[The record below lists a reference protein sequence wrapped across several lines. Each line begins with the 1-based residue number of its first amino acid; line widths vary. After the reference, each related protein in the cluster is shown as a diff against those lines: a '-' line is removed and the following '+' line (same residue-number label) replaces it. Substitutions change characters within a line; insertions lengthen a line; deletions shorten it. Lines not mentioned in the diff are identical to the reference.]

1 MRKVANAGFFLA
13 LAGSVASAD
22 FCGKLDQNWR
32 ASPRPFPASTTSCV
46 CPGRNASGVTE
57 EMVCAHAVAPVPIA
71 PAGNP
76 KMTTAKMTTQAR
88 RVGCMRR
95 VPTKAGNRAEELSRR
110 AKSGSESIGE
120 QNLKSESV
128 GEQDQR
134 AKSGRETV
142 SLDRGGP
149 IEAVNRGRRFRW
161 ALGKRACT
169 R

>member
-57 EMVCAHAVAPVPIA
+57 EMVCAHAVAPVPNA

-88 RVGCMRR
+88 WVGCMRR
-95 VPTKAGNRAEELSRR
+95 VPTEGGQSGGGNQSASKIRERNGQLGSGRANRGGQSRAEV
-110 AKSGSESIGE
+110 
-120 QNLKSESV
+120 QV
-128 GEQDQR
+128 G
-134 AKSGRETV
+134 
-142 SLDRGGP
+142 
-149 IEAVNRGRRFRW
+149 FR
-161 ALGKRACT
+161 
-169 R
+169 